1 MPQPSGAPLSPGAPQ
16 PSGAPAPLDG
26 RQLRGRYR
34 RIMRFATRMLVQ
46 EWWFELFLPRIGLR
60 RIAERSRPARL
71 KRFARGFHALAVD
84 LGGLMIKVGQFMSS
98 RLDVLPPEITRELEG
113 LQDEVA
119 PEPFERIRAQ
129 AEAELG
135 LPLKAAYKWFDP
147 VPIAAASL
155 GQAHRARLS
164 PTIAADVGFADVVV
178 KVQRPGIAE
187 IVGVDLAAL
196 RRVGRL
202 LARIRLV
209 SSRVD
214 APALVEEFAA
224 TSLAEID
231 YLGEASNAERFRADF
246 EHDARVSAPEVVWD
260 RTTLRVLTLAD
271 VTAIKITDVAALR
284 SAGIAPD
291 AVANELARVTF
302 QQIFVAGFF
311 HADPHP
317 GNVFV
322 TPGESA
328 DAWRLTFVDFGMM
341 GRIDDVL
348 RAGLR
353 DFALAVVARDGNALV
368 ASLERLGV
376 LLPGADTE
384 DLERAM
390 SASFDRFGGMGIA
403 ELQAVD
409 PRELEA
415 FARQFG
421 DTIRSL
427 PFQLPEDFLLLIRT
441 ISLVSGVT
449 SALNPQF
456 NMWDAV
462 DPFARTVLRGSSGD
476 VIALGQKAL
485 RYATTVARLP
495 QRLDEL
501 ATRIERGQLAIRAP
515 GVERRIGAIESMLG
529 RLISAIVF
537 AALLFSGVLLRRGGD
552 EMLAWVLMGASVVP
566 LLLLFSRRR
575 R

>member
-1 MPQPSGAPLSPGAPQ
+1 MPQAPGGAPVTPPE
-16 PSGAPAPLDG
+16 
-26 RQLRGRYR
+26 RRLRGRYR
-34 RIMRFATRMLVQ
+34 RIMRFATRKLVQ
-46 EWWFELFLPRIGLR
+46 EWWFELFLPRIGLGR
-60 RIAERSRPARL
+60 LGARSRAARL
-71 KRFARGFHALAVD
+71 QRFAREFRVLAVD

-119 PEPFERIRAQ
+119 AESFDRIRTH

-135 LPLKAAYKWFDP
+135 MPLETAYASFEA

-164 PTIAADVGFADVVV
+164 PGIAADVGFADVVV
-178 KVQRPGIAE
+178 KVQRPGIAD
-187 IVGVDLAAL
+187 IVAVDLAAL

-214 APALVEEFAA
+214 APALVEEFAT

-231 YLGEASNAERFRADF
+231 YLNEAANAEQFRADF
-246 EHDARVSAPEVVWD
+246 ADDPRIAAPEVVWD

-271 VTAIKITDVAALR
+271 VTAIKITDVVELR
-284 SAGIAPD
+284 AAGIAPD
-291 AVANELARVTF
+291 AVAQELARATF
-302 QQIFVAGFF
+302 QQIFVTGFF

-317 GNVFV
+317 GNIFV
-322 TPGESA
+322 TPGPAGSP
-328 DAWRLTFVDFGMM
+328 DGWRLTFVDFGMM
-341 GRIDDVL
+341 GRIDDTL

-353 DFALAVVARDGNALV
+353 EFILAVVARDGRALV

-384 DLERAM
+384 ELERAM
-390 SASFDRFGGMGIA
+390 SASFDRFGGMGVA
-403 ELQAVD
+403 ELRAVD
-409 PRELEA
+409 QRELEA

-421 DTIRSL
+421 DTIRTL
-427 PFQLPEDFLLLIRT
+427 PFQLPEAFLLLIRT
-441 ISLVSGVT
+441 ISLISGVT
-449 SALNPQF
+449 SALDRDF

-462 DPFARTVLRGSSGD
+462 DPFARTVLRGSSRDLRAVGQQ
-476 VIALGQKAL
+476 ALG
-485 RYATTVARLP
+485 YATTIARLP
-495 QRLDEL
+495 RRLDEL
-501 ATRIERGQLAIRAP
+501 AARIDSGRLAVRAP
-515 GVERRIGAIESMLG
+515 GVEKQIASIDRMLG

-552 EMLAWVLMGASVVP
+552 EVLAWVLMGLSALP
-566 LLLLFSRRR
+566 LLQLALSWRRR
-575 R
+575 

>member
-1 MPQPSGAPLSPGAPQ
+1 MPNPPG
-16 PSGAPAPLDG
+16 GPAPPGVLAPPDP

-46 EWWFELFLPRIGLR
+46 EWWFELVLPRLGMRGL
-60 RIAERSRPARL
+60 AERGRPARL
-71 KRFARGFHALAVD
+71 RRFARGFHALAAE

-119 PEPFERIRAQ
+119 PESIERIRAQ

-135 LPLKAAYKWFDP
+135 MSLKLAYAWFDP
-147 VPIAAASL
+147 QPIAAASL

-164 PTIAADVGFADVVV
+164 PAIAADVGFADVVV

-196 RRVGRL
+196 RRVARL
-202 LARIRLV
+202 LSRIRFV

-214 APALVEEFAA
+214 APALVEEFAT

-231 YLGEASNAERFRADF
+231 YLNEAGNAERFRADF
-246 EHDARVSAPEVVWD
+246 AHDARVAAPEVVWD

-271 VTAIKITDVAALR
+271 VTAIKITDVAALEA
-284 SAGIAPD
+284 AGIVPD
-291 AVANELARVTF
+291 AVAQELARVTF
-302 QQIFVAGFF
+302 QQIFVGGFF

-317 GNVFV
+317 GNIFV
-322 TPGESA
+322 TPGETG
-328 DAWRLTFVDFGMM
+328 DDWRLTFVDFGMM
-341 GRIDDVL
+341 GAIDDTL

-353 DFALAVVARDGNALV
+353 DFALAVVARDGRALV
-368 ASLERLGV
+368 TALERLGV
-376 LLPGADTE
+376 LLPNADTE
-384 DLERAM
+384 ELERAM
-390 SASFDRFGGMGIA
+390 SASFDRFGGMGVA
-403 ELQAVD
+403 ELRAID

-421 DTIRSL
+421 DTIRAL

-449 SALNPQF
+449 SALNPRF

-462 DPFARTVLRGSSGD
+462 EPFARTVLRASSTD
-476 VIALGQKAL
+476 PVAIGQRAL
-485 RYATTVARLP
+485 RYASTVARLP

-501 ATRIERGQLAIRAP
+501 VTRIDRGQLAVRVP
-515 GVERRIGAIESMLG
+515 GVERRIGAIERMLG
-529 RLISAIVF
+529 RLIWAIVF
-537 AALLFSGVLLRRGGD
+537 AALLFSGVLLRRDGD
-552 EMLAWVLMGASVVP
+552 EVLAWVLIAASAVP
-566 LLLLFSRRR
+566 LLRLVLSARRR
-575 R
+575 

>member
-1 MPQPSGAPLSPGAPQ
+1 MPQPTG
-16 PSGAPAPLDG
+16 GAPAPPGG

-46 EWWFELFLPRIGLR
+46 EWWFELVLPRLGLR
-60 RIAERSRPARL
+60 GVAERGRPARL
-71 KRFARGFHALAVD
+71 QTFARRFHDLAVD

-98 RLDVLPPEITRELEG
+98 RLDVLPPEVTRELEG

-119 PEPFERIRAQ
+119 AESFDRIRAQ

-135 LPLKAAYKWFDP
+135 LPLEVAYASFDP

-164 PTIAADVGFADVVV
+164 PAIAADVGFADVVV

-187 IVGVDLAAL
+187 IVAVDLAAL
-196 RRVGRL
+196 RRVARML
-202 LARIRLV
+202 SRIRFI

-214 APALVEEFAA
+214 APALVEEFAT
-224 TSLAEID
+224 TSRAEID
-231 YLGEASNAERFRADF
+231 YLGEAGNAERFRADF
-246 EHDARVSAPEVVWD
+246 ADDERILAPEVVWD
-260 RTTLRVLTLAD
+260 RTSLRVLTLAD
-271 VTAIKITDVAALR
+271 VTAIKISDVAALQA
-284 SAGIAPD
+284 AGIAPD
-291 AVANELARVTF
+291 AVAQELARATF

-317 GNVFV
+317 GNIFV
-322 TPGESA
+322 TPGA
-328 DAWRLTFVDFGMM
+328 TPDGWRLTFVDFGMM
-341 GRIDDVL
+341 GQIDDRL

-353 DFALAVVARDGNALV
+353 DFALAVVARDGTALV

-376 LLPGADTE
+376 LLPSADTE
-384 DLERAM
+384 ELERAM
-390 SASFDRFGGMGIA
+390 AASFDRFGGMGVA
-403 ELQAVD
+403 ELRAVD

-427 PFQLPEDFLLLIRT
+427 PFQLPENFLLLIRT

-462 DPFARTVLRGSSGD
+462 DPFARTVLRGSGGD
-476 VIALGQKAL
+476 VIAVGQKAL
-485 RYATTVARLP
+485 RYATTLARLP
-495 QRLDEL
+495 QRIDEL
-501 ATRIERGQLAIRAP
+501 ATRIDRGQLAIRAP
-515 GVERRIGAIESMLG
+515 GVERRIAMIESVLG
-529 RLISAIVF
+529 HLISAIVF

-552 EMLAWVLMGASVVP
+552 EVLAWVLMGASVVP
-566 LLLLFSRRR
+566 LLYLVLTWRRR
-575 R
+575 

>member
-1 MPQPSGAPLSPGAPQ
+1 MADARPS
-16 PSGAPAPLDG
+16 
-26 RQLRGRYR
+26 RTRYR
-34 RIMRFATRMLVQ
+34 RILRFATRYMVQ
-46 EWWFELFLPRIGLR
+46 AWWFELFLPRIGLAAWSAR
-60 RIAERSRPARL
+60 GREARL
-71 KRFARGFHALAVD
+71 RTIAQNFHGLAVS

-119 PEPFERIRAQ
+119 AESFDRIRAQ

-135 LPLKAAYKWFDP
+135 LPLEVAYVSFDAE
-147 VPIAAASL
+147 PIASASL

-164 PTIAADVGFADVVV
+164 PGLAADAGVEDVVV
-178 KVQRPGIAE
+178 KVQRPWIAE
-187 IVGVDLAAL
+187 IVAVDLSAL

-202 LARIRLV
+202 LARIRFV
-209 SSRVD
+209 RSRVD
-214 APALVEEFAA
+214 VPVLVEEFAT

-231 YLGEASNAERFRADF
+231 YLSEASNAERFRADF
-246 EHDARVSAPEVVWD
+246 EGDTRVSAPAVVWE
-260 RTTLRVLTLAD
+260 RTALRVLTLAD
-271 VTAIKITDVAALR
+271 VTAIKITDVAALQA
-284 SAGIAPD
+284 AGIAPD
-291 AVANELARVTF
+291 AVAQELARVTF

-317 GNVFV
+317 GNIFV
-322 TPGESA
+322 TPGPRGAA

-341 GRIDDVL
+341 GEIDDTL
-348 RAGLR
+348 RSGLR
-353 DFALAVVARDGNALV
+353 EFILAVVARDGRALV

-384 DLERAM
+384 ELERAM
-390 SASFDRFGGMGIA
+390 TASFDRFGGMGVA
-403 ELQAVD
+403 ELRAVD

-449 SALNPQF
+449 SALDPDF

-462 DPFARTVLRGSSGD
+462 DPFARTVLRRSGSD
-476 VIALGQKAL
+476 PRALAQKAL
-485 RYATTVARLP
+485 AYGMTLARLP
-495 QRLDEL
+495 QRVDEL
-501 ATRIERGQLAIRAP
+501 ATRIDRGQLAIRAP
-515 GVERRIGAIESMLG
+515 GVERRISSIESSLG

-537 AALLFSGVLLRRGGD
+537 AALLFSGVLLRRTD
-552 EMLAWVLMGASVVP
+552 EVLAWVLMAASVVP
-566 LLLLFSRRR
+566 LLHLALTWRRR
-575 R
+575 

>member
-1 MPQPSGAPLSPGAPQ
+1 MPQPSD
-16 PSGAPAPLDG
+16 GAPAPPDE

-34 RIMRFATRMLVQ
+34 RIMRFATRMLAQ
-46 EWWFELFLPRIGLR
+46 EWWFELVLPRLGMRGL
-60 RIAERSRPARL
+60 AERGRPARL
-71 KRFARGFHALAVD
+71 RRFARQFHDLAVE

-98 RLDVLPPEITRELEG
+98 RLDVLPPEITHELEG

-119 PEPFERIRAQ
+119 AESFDRIRAQ

-135 LPLKAAYKWFDP
+135 LPLEVAYVSFDAE
-147 VPIAAASL
+147 PIASASL

-164 PTIAADVGFADVVV
+164 PGLAADAGVEDVVV

-187 IVGVDLAAL
+187 IVAVDLSAL

-202 LARIRLV
+202 LARIRFV
-209 SSRVD
+209 RSRVD
-214 APALVEEFAA
+214 VPALVEEFAA

-231 YLGEASNAERFRADF
+231 YLSEASNAERFRADF
-246 EHDARVSAPEVVWD
+246 EGDTRVSAPAVVWE
-260 RTTLRVLTLAD
+260 RTALRVLTLAD
-271 VTAIKITDVAALR
+271 VTAIKITDVAALQA
-284 SAGIAPD
+284 AGIAPD
-291 AVANELARVTF
+291 AVAQELARVTF

-317 GNVFV
+317 GNIFV
-322 TPGESA
+322 TPGPHGAA

-341 GRIDDVL
+341 GEIDDTL
-348 RAGLR
+348 RSGLR
-353 DFALAVVARDGNALV
+353 EFILAVVARDGRALV

-384 DLERAM
+384 ELERAM
-390 SASFDRFGGMGIA
+390 TASFDRFGGMGVA
-403 ELQAVD
+403 ELRAVD

-449 SALNPQF
+449 SALNPDF

-462 DPFARTVLRGSSGD
+462 DPFARTVLRRSGSD
-476 VIALGQKAL
+476 PRALAQKAL
-485 RYATTVARLP
+485 AYGMTLARLP
-495 QRLDEL
+495 QRVDEL
-501 ATRIERGQLAIRAP
+501 ATRIDRGQLAIRAP
-515 GVERRIGAIESMLG
+515 GVERRISSIESSLG

-537 AALLFSGVLLRRGGD
+537 AALLFSGVLLRRTD
-552 EMLAWVLMGASVVP
+552 EVLAWVLMAASVVP
-566 LLLLFSRRR
+566 LLHLALTWRRR
-575 R
+575 

>member
-1 MPQPSGAPLSPGAPQ
+1 MPQPV
-16 PSGAPAPLDG
+16 GAPAPPDT

-34 RIMRFATRMLVQ
+34 RIMRLATRTLVR
-46 EWWFELFLPRIGLR
+46 EWWFELVLPRIGLR
-60 RIAERSRPARL
+60 RVSERTRPARMQ
-71 KRFARGFHALAVD
+71 RFARRFHGLAVD

-98 RLDVLPPEITRELEG
+98 RLDVLPPEVTRELEG

-119 PEPFERIRAQ
+119 AESFDRIREQ
-129 AEAELG
+129 TEAELG
-135 LPLKAAYKWFDP
+135 LPLDVAFAWFDP

-164 PTIAADVGFADVVV
+164 PAIAGDLGFDGVVV

-187 IVGVDLAAL
+187 VVDVDLQAL
-196 RRVGRL
+196 RRV
-202 LARIRLV
+202 ARIL
-209 SSRVD
+209 SRVRMVSTRVD
-214 APALVEEFAA
+214 VPALVEEFAT

-231 YLGEASNAERFRADF
+231 YLHEASNAERFRADF
-246 EHDARVSAPEVVWD
+246 DGDERVAAPEVVWD

-284 SAGIAPD
+284 LAGIAPD
-291 AVANELARVTF
+291 AVANELARATF

-317 GNVFV
+317 GNIFV
-322 TPGESA
+322 TPDRASPEG
-328 DAWRLTFVDFGMM
+328 WRLTFVDFGMM
-341 GRIDDVL
+341 GEIDDHL

-353 DFALAVVARDGNALV
+353 EFILAVVARDGRALV

-384 DLERAM
+384 ELERAM
-390 SASFDRFGGMGIA
+390 IASFDRFGGMGVA
-403 ELQAVD
+403 ELRAVD

-421 DTIRSL
+421 DTVRAL

-449 SALNPQF
+449 SALNPTF

-462 DPFARTVLRGSSGD
+462 DPFARTVLLGSSRDLRAIGQQ
-476 VIALGQKAL
+476 ALG
-485 RYATTVARLP
+485 YATTLARLP
-495 QRLDEL
+495 QRIDQL
-501 ATRIERGQLAIRAP
+501 ATRIDRGQLAIRVP
-515 GVERRIGAIESMLG
+515 RVEQRISAIEGTLR

-552 EMLAWVLMGASVVP
+552 EVLAWVLMAASVVP
-566 LLLLFSRRR
+566 LLQLVLTWRRR
-575 R
+575 